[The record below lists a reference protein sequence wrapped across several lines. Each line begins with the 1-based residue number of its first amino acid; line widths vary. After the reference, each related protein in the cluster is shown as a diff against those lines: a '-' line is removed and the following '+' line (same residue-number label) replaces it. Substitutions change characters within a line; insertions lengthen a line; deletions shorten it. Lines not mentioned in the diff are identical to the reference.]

1 MMFRRN
7 RGSIRR
13 SAYLIEN
20 MGTVLWMTMG
30 TMTMGT
36 VLGVTSQVT
45 PRTVPIVIENRPHC
59 HLGP

>member
-7 RGSIRR
+7 HGSIRR

-36 VLGVTSQVT
+36 VLDDNGDGSRCHLSGDT
-45 PRTVPIVIENRPHC
+45 ENRPKP
-59 HLGP
+59 LKKS

>member
-30 TMTMGT
+30 TVLWMTMGT
-36 VLGVTSQVT
+36 VLGVT
-45 PRTVPIVIENRPHC
+45 
-59 HLGP
+59 